1 MCGRSTDSTGGSV
14 DELQEVEMK
23 IEGLRQEI
31 QHTELKEGL
40 RM

>member
-1 MCGRSTDSTGGSV
+1 MCGRPTDTTGGTV

-31 QHTELKEGL
+31 QHTELKQGS
-40 RM
+40 

>member
-1 MCGRSTDSTGGSV
+1 MCGDGTGGSV

-31 QHTELKEGL
+31 EHKLNAAV